1 MKATAW
7 IVMLM
12 ATTLVVS
19 VANSQ
24 DKGGIKNQDE
34 STQKI
39 KELQKEQIAT
49 LKEMTEAA
57 GELFRRGA
65 ASVDEIY
72 EARTLLF
79 QAELDAAETDAGRIK
94 LYEGLVATMKDYEEL
109 AIARKMA
116 AQGTHV
122 AVLKV
127 KARRLQAEIALERL
141 KAQTAK

>member
-1 MKATAW
+1 MKATAL

-19 VANSQ
+19 AANSQ

-57 GELFRRGA
+57 AELFRRGA

-79 QAELDAAETDAGRIK
+79 QAELDAAETDADRIK
-94 LYEGLVATMKDYEEL
+94 LYEGLVTTMKDYEEL

-116 AQGTHV
+116 ARGTHV

-141 KAQTAK
+141 KANAAK